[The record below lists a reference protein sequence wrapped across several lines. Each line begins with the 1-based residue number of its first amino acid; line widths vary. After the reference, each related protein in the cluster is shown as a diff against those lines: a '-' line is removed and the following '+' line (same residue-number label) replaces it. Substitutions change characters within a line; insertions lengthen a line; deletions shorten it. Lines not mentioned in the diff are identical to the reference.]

1 MGSLLHDAAG
11 INHIDAVGMEHRGKT
26 MGDDEARTP
35 DHQIVERRL
44 HDLLALRIEC
54 GGCLI
59 EDEDAR
65 ILQDG
70 TRDGNAL
77 TLTARDAD
85 TTLPDLRIVAVL
97 QLCDEIMRIRRTRR
111 LLDLRI
117 RRIEASIADVLANR
131 RGEQHR
137 LLWYQPDLSAQ

>member
-26 MGDDEARTP
+26 MGDDEARAP

-44 HDLLALRIEC
+44 HDLFALRIKC
-54 GGCLI
+54 GGRLV

-70 TRDGNAL
+70 ACDGNAL
-77 TLTARDAD
+77 ALTARDTDAA
-85 TTLPDLRIVAVL
+85 LPICV
-97 QLCDEIMRIRRTRR
+97 
-111 LLDLRI
+111 
-117 RRIEASIADVLANR
+117 S
-131 RGEQHR
+131 
-137 LLWYQPDLSAQ
+137 